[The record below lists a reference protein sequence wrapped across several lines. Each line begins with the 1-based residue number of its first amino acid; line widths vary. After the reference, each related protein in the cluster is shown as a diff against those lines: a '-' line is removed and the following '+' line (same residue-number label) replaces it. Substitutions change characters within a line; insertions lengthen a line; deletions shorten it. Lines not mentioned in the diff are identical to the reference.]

1 MQKQVLLSWSGGKD
15 SALALQALRA
25 DPRLEVAGLLT
36 SVTRDYERISVH
48 GVRRSLLERQAERL
62 RLPLFTIELESTTTN
77 DAYEKAFLSAL
88 ERVRRELPDVTAI
101 AFGDLFLADV
111 REYRERL
118 LRSTGFE
125 PIFPIWGLDTGEL
138 ARRFVRDGFAA
149 RIVCVDTTQLDGA
162 FAHRVFDDS
171 LLADL
176 PSTVNPCGERGEFHT
191 FVSDGPGYD
200 GPVEY
205 TVGET
210 VLRDERFAY
219 GDLLPPPHPQPPADP
234 PTAPGR

>member
-1 MQKQVLLSWSGGKD
+1 MRKQVVLSWSGGKD
-15 SALALQALRA
+15 SALALQALRS
-25 DPRLEVAGLLT
+25 DPGVQVAGLLT

-48 GVRRSLLERQAERL
+48 GVRRALLERQAERL
-62 RLPLFTIELESTTTN
+62 RLPLFTIELDPVTTN

-88 ERVRRELPDVTAI
+88 GPVRRELPDVTGI

-111 REYRERL
+111 RAYRERL
-118 LRSTGFE
+118 LSNTGFE
-125 PIFPIWGLDTGEL
+125 PLFPIWGLDTTQL
-138 ARRFVRDGFAA
+138 ARRFVRDGFVA
-149 RIVCVDTTQLDGA
+149 RLVCVDTTQLDGS

-176 PSTVNPCGERGEFHT
+176 PPGVDPCGERGEFHT

-219 GDLLPPPHPQPPADP
+219 SDLLPSEENSTTQ
-234 PTAPGR
+234 